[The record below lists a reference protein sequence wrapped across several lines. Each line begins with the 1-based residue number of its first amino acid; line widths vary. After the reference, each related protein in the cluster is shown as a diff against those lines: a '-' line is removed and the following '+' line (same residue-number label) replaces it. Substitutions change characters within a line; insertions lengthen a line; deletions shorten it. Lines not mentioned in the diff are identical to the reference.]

1 MTTLLQIT
9 EQLPN
14 LEASLAIYAADPW
27 KPGSVAV
34 IACEPTDG
42 SLPAEA
48 RALACRFFLDV
59 AFCRAA
65 MIGFRAWLK
74 REPTLEER
82 CIELIRWASERAGPG
97 ASANGGPAQP
107 LTKAG

>member
-27 KPGSVAV
+27 TPSSVAV
-34 IACEPTDG
+34 IACEPAEG

-48 RALACRFFLDV
+48 RAHSCRFFLDV

-82 CIELIRWASERAGPG
+82 CTELIWWANQRAGIGSSP
-97 ASANGGPAQP
+97 NGGPAQP
-107 LTKAG
+107 LSNAG